1 MPRASAISP
10 RAFHRQGASRLSISP
25 LEGEMPGRAEGGD
38 APRQALD
45 FVHTMLQSRGNR
57 SSREHPNAK
66 VRPRHREHAR
76 QMRKA
81 MTGAELKFWNAVR
94 AHRLAGLSFRRQLPV
109 AGYIV
114 DFACPSHK
122 IIVELDGFQHAEDAA
137 ADYDRQRTETLEQCG
152 WRVLRFWNEDV
163 VKDIDNVC
171 LHMIRT
177 VKESQ
182 P

>member
-1 MPRASAISP
+1 MPHDRPLISSTPCYNLAATDQVASIP
-10 RAFHRQGASRLSISP
+10 
-25 LEGEMPGRAEGGD
+25 MP
-38 APRQALD
+38 
-45 FVHTMLQSRGNR
+45 H
-57 SSREHPNAK
+57 AK
-66 VRPRHREHAR
+66 VSPRHRKHAR
-76 QMRKA
+76 QMRKV

-114 DFACPSHK
+114 DFTCPSHK
-122 IIVELDGFQHAEDAA
+122 IIVELDRFQHVEDAA

-171 LHMIRT
+171 LHIIRT